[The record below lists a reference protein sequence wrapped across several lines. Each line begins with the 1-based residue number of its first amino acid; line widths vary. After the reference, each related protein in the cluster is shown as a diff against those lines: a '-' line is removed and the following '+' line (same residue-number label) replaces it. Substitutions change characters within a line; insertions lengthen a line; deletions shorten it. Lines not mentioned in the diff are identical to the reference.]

1 MKTYNF
7 EFLQDTFDEQQK
19 VIENATGCL
28 TFLSQVRD
36 TQRRQILAAQN
47 EIGRLQYKLE
57 EALAENTQL
66 KNELFKAELKI
77 QVLTEPSAIDK
88 LKSWIGT
95 LKR

>member
-1 MKTYNF
+1 MSSKKRCLRLGVAT
-7 EFLQDTFDEQQK
+7 
-19 VIENATGCL
+19 ENATGCL

>member
-19 VIENATGCL
+19 AIENATGCL

-57 EALAENTQL
+57 EALAENAQL
-66 KNELFKAELKI
+66 KNELFKTELKMQSLI
-77 QVLTEPSAIDK
+77 QPSAIDK